1 MKRSLF
7 TILLVLCTGLVFC
20 QGAQKVALYNPA
32 DNAREEINRKVKEAK
47 AAGKYVLIQVGNNAC
62 VWCLR
67 FHSFITSD
75 KQVDSIFRA
84 SYVIY
89 HLNTNKDNPN
99 EKLLATF
106 RYPQRFG
113 YPVFLI
119 LDGSGELLHTQ
130 NSAYLEAGA
139 GYNRQAVIEFFTQWS
154 PKALDPAQY
163 KQQK

>member
-113 YPVFLI
+113 YPVFH
-119 LDGSGELLHTQ
+119 LDCP
-130 NSAYLEAGA
+130 YL
-139 GYNRQAVIEFFTQWS
+139 Y
-154 PKALDPAQY
+154 
-163 KQQK
+163 